1 MFHQQK
7 AAGEVKPDDWQ
18 KDYFRGRDA
27 SGRQIK
33 QGHKTK
39 VTPPKVNYRGT
50 AKP

>member
-1 MFHQQK
+1 MFHEQK

-18 KDYFRGRDA
+18 KDYFRGQDA